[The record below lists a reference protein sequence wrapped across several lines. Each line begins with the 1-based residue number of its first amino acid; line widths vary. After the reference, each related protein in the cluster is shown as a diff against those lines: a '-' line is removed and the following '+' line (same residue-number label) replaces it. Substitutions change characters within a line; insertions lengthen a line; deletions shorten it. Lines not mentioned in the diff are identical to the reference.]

1 MRWVPGGVA
10 PPQAIDS
17 TTVQITWRGVDVT
30 SQARFNRGLLE
41 WEPDSAQGL
50 GTVGSA
56 TADSAQLMVRVCSVN
71 GGCTTASPYV
81 VLPNDSKPIL
91 GFTGVPYEALG
102 RAFSSPFGPGLSV
115 TAGEI
120 EAGVSTVPYV
130 SMGAP
135 RSTGLVY
142 STRQSYPRVLI
153 PVDLELTWPAGT
165 PSDITFVLMDGGTR
179 LDWGRIV
186 EPHLCHRSS
195 TPLPRGAVR
204 GLQREHLRH
213 GDPEVAPSRGSSQ
226 VGHHHEHLN

>member
-1 MRWVPGGVA
+1 
-10 PPQAIDS
+10 
-17 TTVQITWRGVDVT
+17 
-30 SQARFNRGLLE
+30 
-41 WEPDSAQGL
+41 
-50 GTVGSA
+50 
-56 TADSAQLMVRVCSVN
+56 MVRVCSVN

-179 LDWGRIV
+179 LDSVRFV
-186 EPHLCHRSS
+186 SPTCA
-195 TPLPRGAVR
+195 TGAVR
-204 GLQREHLRH
+204 RCRAVLQGDFSASTFSTATRKWLRSRV
-213 GDPEVAPSRGSSQ
+213 GEVR
-226 VGHHHEHLN
+226 HHHETSIDSVEVVLVDRRATR